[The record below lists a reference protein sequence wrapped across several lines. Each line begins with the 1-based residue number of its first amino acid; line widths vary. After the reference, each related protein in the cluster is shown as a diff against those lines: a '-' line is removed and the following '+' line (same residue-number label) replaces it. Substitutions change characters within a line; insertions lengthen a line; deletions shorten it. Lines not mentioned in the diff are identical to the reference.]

1 MMGSPA
7 KIPGSRA
14 LPRWLLFFSG
24 LLLSLSCT
32 QLVIAQEVR
41 EGDSRKHEAELKLL
55 RERISSLQTLIRK
68 AQGEQSGLTAQLEES
83 EQRIGRLARRLRVL
97 AGRLGRQQA
106 RLQELH
112 LQEQREQADL
122 YQEQQIL
129 ERQVRAAYAM
139 GRQEQLKILLNQQDP
154 AVVLRVLAYYDYLNR
169 ERIARM
175 QVIRTQLQQLQQTRR
190 EIGDE
195 QLKLQ
200 NLQARRTAE
209 KESLEKEQ
217 QARRLVLEQL
227 NRELSDQGR
236 ELSQLEDDEKQ
247 LSSLLEGLREALAD
261 IPAASSQDKRFA
273 QLQGALQWPVRGQIR
288 HMFGE
293 SKIGGLRWDGVM
305 IAAREGNEVRAV
317 HAGRVAFA
325 DWLRGFGL
333 LLILDHGDGFMT
345 LYGHNQSLFKEAGDW
360 VEPGEPVAA
369 VGSTGGRK
377 EDGVYF
383 AIRRH
388 GKAVN
393 PVKWCRR
400 PRGRAVG

>member
-1 MMGSPA
+1 MKGNSA
-7 KIPGSRA
+7 TTSGSRA
-14 LPRWLLFFSG
+14 LSRWLLFFPA
-24 LLLSLSCT
+24 LLLSILFSGLT
-32 QLVIAQEVR
+32 IAQDDPR
-41 EGDSRKHEAELKLL
+41 QREAELKLL
-55 RERISSLQTLIRK
+55 RERIGSLQTSIKK
-68 AQGEQSGLTAQLEES
+68 AQGEQSGLSAQLEES

-112 LQEQREQADL
+112 VLEQRQLADLQEEQ
-122 YQEQQIL
+122 EIL

-175 QVIRTQLQQLQQTRR
+175 QVIRTQLQRLQQTRQ
-190 EIGDE
+190 EIADE

-200 NLQARRTAE
+200 NLQAKRTAE

-217 QARRLVLEQL
+217 QARRLVLEEL

-247 LSSLLEGLREALAD
+247 LSSLLQGLREALAD
-261 IPAASSQDKRFA
+261 IPAAPSQDKRFA

-288 HMFGE
+288 HLFGE

-305 IAAREGNEVRAV
+305 IAAPEGKEVRAV

>member
-1 MMGSPA
+1 
-7 KIPGSRA
+7 
-14 LPRWLLFFSG
+14 
-24 LLLSLSCT
+24 
-32 QLVIAQEVR
+32 
-41 EGDSRKHEAELKLL
+41 
-55 RERISSLQTLIRK
+55 
-68 AQGEQSGLTAQLEES
+68 
-83 EQRIGRLARRLRVL
+83 
-97 AGRLGRQQA
+97 
-106 RLQELH
+106 LQELH
-112 LQEQREQADL
+112 LQEQREQAEL
-122 YQEQQIL
+122 QKEQGIL

-190 EIGDE
+190 EIADE

-200 NLQARRTAE
+200 NLQAKRTAE
-209 KESLEKEQ
+209 KESLEQEQ

-236 ELSQLEDDEKQ
+236 ELSQLQDDEQQ
-247 LSSLLEGLREALAD
+247 LSSLLQGLREALSD
-261 IPAASSQDKRFA
+261 IPAAASQDKRFA

-293 SKIGGLRWDGVM
+293 SKIGGLSWDGVM
-305 IAAREGNEVRAV
+305 IAAPEGNEVRAV